1 MKNNTTSIMVA
12 LIMTAGFMGTALVWQ
27 QQQPQQQAQ
36 AKMESESSSTSCVD
50 NQPCH
55 TSVWNSKTPQSSKL
69 NHNKFRS
76 LTSCVDNQPCH
87 TSVWNSSTP
96 ESSASS
102 PTLTPYSPKMTLPSS
117 PSVTH
122 QSSSKSN
129 HNNMHRLMTCMDNQ
143 PCHTSVWNSSTPQS
157 SPSKS
162 NHNTHRLMTCMD
174 NQPCH
179 TSVWDSSTPES
190 SSSSPPLKHQSSPS
204 KSNHNNVHSSTTT
217 TSPGLNSTESI
228 SKDYPPVA
236 NELSDL
242 FEDALK

>member
-12 LIMTAGFMGTALVWQ
+12 LIMTAAFMGTALVW

-87 TSVWNSSTP
+87 TSVWNSST
-96 ESSASS
+96 SDTSASS

-122 QSSSKSN
+122 
-129 HNNMHRLMTCMDNQ
+129 
-143 PCHTSVWNSSTPQS
+143 QS

-179 TSVWDSSTPES
+179 TSVWNSSTPQ